1 LIIDSSFFMK
11 TLHGNLLGW
20 IKPLSA
26 DEFVGAFVGEG
37 AVPDARRGFPGR
49 APAMQLCSTLD
60 EARQWVEEQA
70 AAFNLPVKWVSE
82 ISTG

>member
-1 LIIDSSFFMK
+1 LIIDTFCLMK
-11 TLHGNLLGW
+11 PLLGNLLGW

-37 AVPDARRGFPGR
+37 AVPDAHKGFPGR
-49 APAMQLCSTLD
+49 APATQLCSTLD

-70 AAFNLPVKWVSE
+70 AAFDLPVKWVSE
-82 ISTG
+82 NSKG

>member
-1 LIIDSSFFMK
+1 LIIDGFFMK
-11 TLHGNLLGW
+11 TRHGNLLGW

-37 AVPDARRGFPGR
+37 AVPDARRGFLGR
-49 APAMQLCSTLD
+49 APATQLCSTHD

-70 AAFNLPVKWVSE
+70 AAFDLPVKWVSE
-82 ISTG
+82 ISIG